1 MKKKFALILAMAMLV
16 SVLFTACG
24 GTSSSGGLMDSAN
37 TPNTTDANTSSD
49 DLPTVTWKMGS
60 VWGSGNC
67 HFEADQMFAETV
79 SFLTGGKFTITNY
92 AEGELCAANQLFDY
106 VSEGTIQCGGSW
118 GGYWSGRDTA
128 FEILGTIMDDFTGMD
143 YYLWYNHHGGKE
155 LFDELYGA
163 YGMKAFALVIN
174 GSESGLRS
182 TVPMTNLSD
191 LQSAKIRLGGVM
203 AGKAAQKL
211 GINITSVPAA
221 ELYESLQRGV
231 VDAGEFSG
239 PWADDS
245 LKLTEVA
252 KYWILPGWYQSSGLN
267 DVIINIDAWNA
278 LPAEYQEAIEMAAQY
293 TLGQRLGQYHYNDF
307 VYANQQLADPEIQ
320 VMRLDDETM
329 AAIHE
334 ATREAY
340 KEECEVNPN
349 FAKVYN
355 SMMDY
360 KEFSS
365 AYREMLE
372 GTDYNYGWGFDYD
385 AAQ

>member
-1 MKKKFALILAMAMLV
+1 MCI
-16 SVLFTACG
+16 
-24 GTSSSGGLMDSAN
+24 
-37 TPNTTDANTSSD
+37 
-49 DLPTVTWKMGS
+49 
-60 VWGSGNC
+60 
-67 HFEADQMFAETV
+67 
-79 SFLTGGKFTITNY
+79 
-92 AEGELCAANQLFDY
+92 
-106 VSEGTIQCGGSW
+106 
-118 GGYWSGRDTA
+118 RDR
-128 FEILGTIMDDFTGMD
+128 
-143 YYLWYNHHGGKE
+143 
-155 LFDELYGA
+155 
-163 YGMKAFALVIN
+163 VIN